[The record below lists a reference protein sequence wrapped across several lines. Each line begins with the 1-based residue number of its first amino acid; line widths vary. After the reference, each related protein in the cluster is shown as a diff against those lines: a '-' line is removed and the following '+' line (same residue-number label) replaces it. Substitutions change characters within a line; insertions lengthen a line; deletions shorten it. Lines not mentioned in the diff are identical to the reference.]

1 MRFQFVFIFAL
12 LSNFVLAQSPN
23 LIDHKTELKL
33 LREQLL
39 RTHFSP
45 PAIQDS
51 FSLKVYKDFF
61 ESLDSRKLYF
71 IESDFAPLTSYQ
83 TKLDD
88 EFQGDSWGFL
98 PIATAAYKKALE
110 RVEAQLI
117 KLENT
122 PPDYKQK
129 AYVYFRKTEDTT
141 YIKDLADFERTW
153 SKVIRYRTLQL
164 LDTDSLFLSGTMT
177 DAQFMAKEKELRL
190 KVIAKQKRKIRRIL
204 DNPSGFENWIA
215 SYYFHSFASCFDS
228 HSAYYAKF
236 ELDDFH
242 ANLSTE
248 VLSFGIE
255 WEENDNGEVIISRL
269 TPGGPAWMSNALNE
283 QDRLSSIQWQG
294 LPAVD
299 LSNADIEEAY
309 AQLDAAA
316 KGRMT
321 LTVRKPSGELLSIE
335 LEKQKIMNDENVVK
349 GYVLKGKRKIG
360 YISLPGFYMQ
370 EDAGL
375 GCSNDVAKEIFRLQS
390 EGIEGL
396 ILDIRYNGGGY
407 LHEGISLAGLFIPEG
422 PMHLIA
428 QTGGKVTLMKDP
440 NRGVAYSGPLVV
452 LVNGY
457 SASASELLA
466 GTLQDYNRAVIVGAP
481 TFGKATGQGEVQL
494 DSLVSPQVTPF
505 GSATIT
511 RMKLY
516 RITGAS
522 AQLKGVIP
530 DIQLPDFLTVVG
542 KRESDYPAVLPS
554 DSTSKKAY
562 YTPFAKLPIAELKER
577 SAGRVA
583 SDSFFIRTRLLMTKL
598 EYEQN
603 KTDSIELSLKPYLV
617 SVKESAAIDSQ
628 YESIVV
634 SESNRVFTAQNHE
647 SDQALFQMDGFANE
661 INQRLIQDLNED
673 GYIKE
678 CYLVLQ
684 DLIEQP

>member
-1 MRFQFVFIFAL
+1 MRLYFVFLSCLFQSL
-12 LSNFVLAQSPN
+12 LFAQSPSA
-23 LIDHKTELKL
+23 IDHKTELKL

-39 RTHFSP
+39 RNHFYP
-45 PAIQDS
+45 PIIQDS
-51 FSLKVYKDFF
+51 FSTKVYEDFF

-71 IESDFAPLTSYQ
+71 IDSDFTPLIAYQ

-88 EFQGDSWGFL
+88 EFHGDSWGFL
-98 PIATAAYKKALE
+98 PLATSIYKKALE
-110 RVEAQLI
+110 RAEAQLT
-117 KLENT
+117 KLEVVA
-122 PPDYKQK
+122 PDYTQK

-141 YIKDLADFERTW
+141 YIKDVAEYERTW
-153 SKVIRYRTLQL
+153 AKVIRYRTLQL
-164 LDTDSLFLSGTMT
+164 LDSDSLFLSGMMST
-177 DAQFMAKEKELRL
+177 AQFMAREKELRM
-190 KVIAKQKRKIRRIL
+190 KVITKQKRRIRRIL

-215 SYYFHSFASCFDS
+215 SCYFHSFASCFDS

-236 ELDDFH
+236 ELEDFH
-242 ANLSTE
+242 ADLSTE

-269 TPGGPAWMSNALNE
+269 VPGGPAWRSNVLNE
-283 QDRLSSIQWQG
+283 QDRLSAIQWQG
-294 LPAVD
+294 QPAVD

-309 AQLDAAA
+309 AQLDAAS

-321 LTVRKPSGELLSIE
+321 LTVRKPSGELQSIE
-335 LEKQKIMNDENVVK
+335 LEKQKIMNEENVVK
-349 GYVLKGKRKIG
+349 GYVLNGKRKIG

-396 ILDIRYNGGGY
+396 ILDIRYNGGGFLY
-407 LHEGISLAGLFIPEG
+407 EGISLAGLFIPEG
-422 PMHLIA
+422 PMQVIV
-428 QTGGKVTLMKDP
+428 QTGGKVTLLKDL

-466 GTLQDYNRAVIVGAP
+466 GTLQDYHRAVIVGAP

-494 DSLVSPQVTPF
+494 DSLVSADKRPF
-505 GSATIT
+505 GSASIT

-516 RITGAS
+516 RITSAS
-522 AQLKGVIP
+522 AQLDGVIP
-530 DIQLPDFLTVVG
+530 DIELPDLLTVVG

-554 DSTSKKAY
+554 DSVNKKVY
-562 YTPFAKLPIAELKER
+562 YTPMANLPLAELKSR
-577 SAGRVA
+577 SAERV
-583 SDSFFIRTRLLMTKL
+583 SVDSFFIRTRQLMTTL

-603 KTDSIELSLKPYLV
+603 KTDSLELNLKPYLV
-617 SVKESAAIDSQ
+617 SLKESNVLDSQ

-634 SESNRVFTAQNHE
+634 SEANRVFVAQNHR
-647 SDQALFQMDGFANE
+647 SDLSLFQIDSFAKE
-661 INQRLIQDLNED
+661 INDRLIQDLNED
-673 GYIKE
+673 GYIRE
-678 CYLVLQ
+678 SYLVLK